1 MNYYFA
7 DSHFGHANIIRMNK
21 RPFENIEKMNAI
33 MIDNWNNQV
42 KNDND
47 DVYIVGDL
55 FYKSGDPVPV
65 LKQLKGKK
73 HLIVGN
79 HDGSILKNPVAKRFF
94 VEIKDMLTIWEEKQ
108 MIVLCH
114 YPMIEWNGYFRD
126 SIHLYG
132 HIHNNTQNDTYTIMK
147 NRKNAYNV
155 GADILSYAPRTLEEV
170 IQMNKEFFKN
180 N

>member
-7 DSHFGHANIIRMNK
+7 DSHLGHANIIRMNN
-21 RPFENIEKMNAI
+21 RPFSNIDEMNQTI
-33 MIDNWNNQV
+33 INNWNQV
-42 KNDND
+42 VSNND
-47 DVYIVGDL
+47 DIYIVGDL
-55 FYKSGDPVPV
+55 FYKGGDPVPV

-73 HLIVGN
+73 HLIIGN
-79 HDGSILKNPVAKRFF
+79 HDGALLKNPAAKRFF
-94 VEIKDMLTIWEEKQ
+94 VEIEHIVTIWEDKQ

-132 HIHNNTQNDTYTIMK
+132 HIHNNTKNDTYQIMK

-155 GADILSYAPRTLEEV
+155 GADILGFTPRTLKEV
-170 IQMNKEFFKN
+170 ILMNQDFFKN